1 MACSIGTF
9 AALASGTRTNSTVN
23 LGVTPTDGDILVYGL
38 IIGGASGGV
47 TATGP
52 TGFTVATGL
61 PVSFTWPGVDTYT
74 VRLYMWT
81 KKAASESG
89 SSYTATHSSADTT
102 AIMWRI
108 PGGDQTTWVDQNPT
122 TMAQNGGSGSVDSIV
137 TAPTQTPTVD
147 GCALLWMGATWDA
160 FGSATPTTG
169 WDERRNVSTE
179 GFSAQDEIQVTAGAT
194 GSISVTSTQGA
205 QRPRGCVMLAIR
217 AAVGG
222 GGGNRRRRM
231 LMGAG

>member
-1 MACSIGTF
+1 MACSIATF
-9 AALASGTRTNSTVN
+9 AALASGSRTNSTVN
-23 LGVTPTDGDILVYGL
+23 FGVTPTDGDILVYGM

-52 TGFTVATGL
+52 TGFTGAPTL
-61 PVSFTWPGVDTYT
+61 PVSFTWPGIDTYA

-89 SSYTATHSSADTT
+89 SSYTATHSAADTT

-122 TMAQNGGSGSVDSIV
+122 TMAQNGGSGPNDSVL

-147 GCALLWMGATWDA
+147 GCALLWMGATWDG
-160 FGSATPTTG
+160 FGAATQTTG
-169 WDERRNVSTE
+169 WSERRNIVTE
-179 GFSAQDEIQVTAGAT
+179 GFYAQDLIQATAGAT
-194 GSISVTSTQGA
+194 GSIAVTSTQGA

-217 AAVGG
+217 AAAG